1 MKRLKLILPILIL
14 AFTASCV
21 RYQYMSISSNIP
33 KDEKRAFYHE
43 NDTCK
48 ISYSFNGE
56 NCPILINVYNKL
68 REPLYV
74 DWQKSTLTIFNDQM
88 SLWDGADEQA
98 YESISTISPG
108 SSIEIQPLYLITKF
122 VDLTPE
128 DTYTKLTMMTH
139 NGALSMRKY
148 AFDTLNT
155 PLYFKSKIHYSS
167 TRSGI
172 LSTYAED
179 QFWISSLIPTYS
191 ILQLDHPDT
200 FYLQKTTGFSTFI
213 GIVAIAGLIILDAN
227 LPDEG
232 E

>member
-1 MKRLKLILPILIL
+1 MKPLKLILPLL
-14 AFTASCV
+14 TLTFLTSCV
-21 RYQYMSISSNIP
+21 RYQYMGLSSNIP
-33 KDEKRAFYHE
+33 KDEKKIFYHE

-48 ISYSFNGE
+48 ISYSFNGQS
-56 NCPILINVYNKL
+56 CPIVINVYNKL

-88 SLWDGADEQA
+88 SLWDGAGEQA
-98 YESISTISPG
+98 YESISLVSPG

-128 DTYTKLTMMTH
+128 DTYTKLTMMTD

-148 AFDTLNT
+148 VFDTLNT
-155 PLYFKSKIHYSS
+155 PLYFKSRINYST

-172 LSTYAED
+172 LGTFAED
-179 QFWISSLIPTYS
+179 EFWISSLIPTYS
-191 ILQLDHPDT
+191 KLPFEQPDN

-213 GIVAIAGLIILDAN
+213 GILAIAGLIILDAN